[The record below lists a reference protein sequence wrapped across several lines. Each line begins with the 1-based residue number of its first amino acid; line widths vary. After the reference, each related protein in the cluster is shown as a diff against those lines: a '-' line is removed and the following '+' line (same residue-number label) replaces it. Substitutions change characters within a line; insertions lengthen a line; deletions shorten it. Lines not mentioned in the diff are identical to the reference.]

1 MATSVNTAFNEFN
14 KDTVNLLKDRTDR
27 ARSSRNWLLNQLNT
41 LDSKDDLNFPFKY
54 ESKHINFGS
63 FERKTKI
70 RELDDVDLMFCF
82 TANGATYSKSSF
94 GNTYSILTPD
104 AGQRLKNLSD
114 SDVLNSRKVVNKVK
128 LSLAQID
135 QYKSADLHS
144 KGEAATLNLIS
155 YEWVFDIVPCFYT
168 DTDLYLI
175 PDGNGNW
182 KPTDPRIDQK
192 RVTDANQTKDGRT
205 LQLIRTL
212 KYWNRR
218 NSTYTIVSYL
228 FENIVIN
235 FANSKT
241 ELNQWIDFD
250 IKDFFNYLSSAIYNS
265 VYDPKGFQGD
275 LNTFTFS
282 EKTAISKKA
291 DWAFEKAKEAVYAE
305 TNEKDQ
311 QKSINKWREIF
322 GPDFPTYGQ

>member
-14 KDTVNLLKDRTDR
+14 KDTVNLLKDRTDK
-27 ARSSRNWLLNQLNT
+27 ARSSRNWLFTQLNT
-41 LDSKDDLNFPFKY
+41 LDSKDDLNFPFRY

-82 TANGATYSKSSF
+82 TANGATYSKYSF

-114 SDVLNSRKVVNKVK
+114 SDVLNSRRVVNKVN

-144 KGEAATLNLIS
+144 KGEAATLNLLS

-192 RVTDANQTKDGRT
+192 RVTDSNQAKEGRA

-218 NSTYTIVSYL
+218 NSTHTIGS
-228 FENIVIN
+228 
-235 FANSKT
+235 
-241 ELNQWIDFD
+241 
-250 IKDFFNYLSSAIYNS
+250 
-265 VYDPKGFQGD
+265 
-275 LNTFTFS
+275 
-282 EKTAISKKA
+282 
-291 DWAFEKAKEAVYAE
+291 
-305 TNEKDQ
+305 
-311 QKSINKWREIF
+311 
-322 GPDFPTYGQ
+322 

>member
-1 MATSVNTAFNEFN
+1 MATSVNTSFNEFN
-14 KDTVNLLKDRTDR
+14 KETVNLLKDRTDR

-41 LDSKDDLNFPFKY
+41 LDSKDDLNFPFKF

-70 RELDDVDLMFCF
+70 RELDDVDLMFCL

-114 SDVLNSRKVVNKVK
+114 SNVLNSRKVVNKVK

-144 KGEAATLNLIS
+144 KGEAATLNLLS

-192 RVTDANQTKDGRT
+192 RVTDANQAKDGRT

-218 NSTYTIVSYL
+218 NSTYTIGSYL
-228 FENIVIN
+228 FENIVLN

-241 ELNQWIDFD
+241 ELSQWIDFD

-265 VYDPKGFQGD
+265 VYDPKGLQGD

-322 GPDFPTYGQ
+322 GPDFPTYG

>member
-1 MATSVNTAFNEFN
+1 MATSVNTAFKEFN
-14 KDTVNLLKDRTDR
+14 KDAVNLLKERTDR
-27 ARSSRNWLLNQLNT
+27 ARSSRNWLFTQLNG

-94 GNTYSILTPD
+94 ENTYTILTPN

-114 SDVLNSRKVVNKVK
+114 SDVLNSRRVVNKVK
-128 LSLAQID
+128 LSLAKIN
-135 QYKSADLHS
+135 QYSSADLHS
-144 KGEAATLNLIS
+144 KGEAVTLNLLS

-182 KPTDPRIDQK
+182 KPTDPRIDQT
-192 RVTDANQTKDGRT
+192 RVTDANQSKDGKT
-205 LQLIRTL
+205 LQLIRIL

-218 NSTYTIVSYL
+218 NSTHTIGSYL

-235 FANSKT
+235 YANSKT
-241 ELNQWIDFD
+241 ELSQWIDYD
-250 IKDFFNYLSSAIYNS
+250 IRSFFCYLSSAIWS
-265 VYDPKGFQGD
+265 SITDPKGFQGD
-275 LNTFTFS
+275 LNTFS
-282 EKTAISKKA
+282 YAEKLAISQKA
-291 DWAFEKAKEAVYAE
+291 DWAYEKANEAIKAE
-305 TNEKDQ
+305 VDEKDV
-311 QKSINKWREIF
+311 QKSINKWRKIF
-322 GPDFPTYGQ
+322 GPDFPTYG

>member
-1 MATSVNTAFNEFN
+1 MATSVNSAFNEFN
-14 KDTVNLLKDRTDR
+14 NDIVNLLKDRTDK
-27 ARSSRNWLLNQLNT
+27 ARTSRDWLFTQLNG
-41 LDSKDDLNFPFKY
+41 LDSKEDLDFPLKN
-54 ESKHINFGS
+54 ESKHVNFGS
-63 FERKTKI
+63 FQRKTKI

-82 TANGATYSKSSF
+82 NGNGATYTKYSTNHYKI
-94 GNTYSILTPD
+94 NTPN

-114 SDVLNSRKVVNKVK
+114 SDILNSRRVVNKVK
-128 LSLAQID
+128 NSLSQIG
-135 QYKSADLHS
+135 QYKSAELHS
-144 KGEAATLNLIS
+144 RGEAATLSLNS
-155 YEWVFDIVPCFYT
+155 YEWVFDIVPCFFT
-168 DTDLYLI
+168 DIDLYLI
-175 PDGNGNW
+175 PDGNGDW

-205 LQLIRTL
+205 LQLIRIL

-218 NSTYTIVSYL
+218 NSTYTIGSYL

-241 ELNQWIDFD
+241 ELSQWIDFD
-250 IKDFFNYLSSAIYNS
+250 IRNFFYYLSSAILNS
-265 VYDPKGFQGD
+265 VNDPKGYQGD

-291 DWAFEKAKEAVYAE
+291 DWAYEKAKEAVYAE

-322 GPDFPTYGQ
+322 GPDFPTYG

>member
-14 KDTVNLLKDRTDR
+14 KNTVNLLKDRTDR
-27 ARSSRNWLLNQLNT
+27 ASSSRNWLFTQLNA

-82 TANGATYSKSSF
+82 TANGATYSKSTF

-114 SDVLNSRKVVNKVK
+114 SDVLNSRRVVNKVK

-144 KGEAATLNLIS
+144 KGEAATLDLLS

-182 KPTDPRIDQK
+182 KPTDPRFDQK
-192 RVTDANQTKDGRT
+192 RVTDANQAKDGRT

-218 NSTYTIVSYL
+218 NSTYTIGSYL

-241 ELNQWIDFD
+241 ELSQWIDFD

-322 GPDFPTYGQ
+322 GPDFPTYG